1 MSKEQDMEP
10 LATCRAYYPRLLK
23 MKLPEN
29 LVVRNGFLCKGNL
42 PAALVTSGIVEAAA
56 QGFLQVDDPQE
67 YETG

>member
-1 MSKEQDMEP
+1 MSKEQDIET
-10 LATCRAYYPRLLK
+10 LTTRRVDYSRLLK

-29 LVVRNGFLCKGNL
+29 LVIRNGFLCKGNL

-56 QGFLQVDDPQE
+56 QGFLQVDDSQE